1 LAEADVFASL
11 GLSRRAALWQAK
23 AITAPNQLPLFAH
36 DMDGE
41 AIQEPAANLP
51 QMGLG
56 EEVVEDYIAT
66 RFSLK
71 AHPVALIRPLLTPEY
86 TENN

>member
-1 LAEADVFASL
+1 
-11 GLSRRAALWQAK
+11 
-23 AITAPNQLPLFAH
+23 
-36 DMDGE
+36 MDGE

-86 TENN
+86 KENN

>member
-1 LAEADVFASL
+1 
-11 GLSRRAALWQAK
+11 
-23 AITAPNQLPLFAH
+23 
-36 DMDGE
+36 
-41 AIQEPAANLP
+41 
-51 QMGLG
+51 MGLG

-86 TENN
+86 KENN